1 MLNSACKLPESASPK
16 KGKHVLDVG
25 PCFSI
30 RRGYEMSF
38 AIKGFLLDYYRHVED
53 IPQQIGV
60 CSYSNKEWLG
70 NSFFSWGL
78 PLCI

>member
-1 MLNSACKLPESASPK
+1 
-16 KGKHVLDVG
+16 
-25 PCFSI
+25 
-30 RRGYEMSF
+30 MSF
-38 AIKGFLLDYYRHVED
+38 AIKGFLLDYYRHEED